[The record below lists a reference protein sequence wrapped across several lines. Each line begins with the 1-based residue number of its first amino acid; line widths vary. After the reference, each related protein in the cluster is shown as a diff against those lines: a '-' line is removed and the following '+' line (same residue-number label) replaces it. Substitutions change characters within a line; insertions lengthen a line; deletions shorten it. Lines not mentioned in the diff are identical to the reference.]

1 MEVQESGRYVL
12 GANHALGS
20 RARLRAG
27 DEKEVSPP
35 FPQAQS

>member
-12 GANHALGS
+12 EANHALGS
-20 RARLRAG
+20 GARLRAG
-27 DEKEVSPP
+27 DKKEVAPL